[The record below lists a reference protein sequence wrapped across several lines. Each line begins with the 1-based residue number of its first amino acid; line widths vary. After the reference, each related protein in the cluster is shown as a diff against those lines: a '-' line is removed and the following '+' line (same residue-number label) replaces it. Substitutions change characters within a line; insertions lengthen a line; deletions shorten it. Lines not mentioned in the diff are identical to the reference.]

1 MTSRQVLQIAIAIIA
16 AGTPWLVT
24 RVALEIASAHAKTI
38 GAPFAP
44 PLEVRRLTRATLL
57 ALPLV
62 VVAAWWLPPPSLL
75 MGAIDLTVFAA
86 LSRFGWPALQEI
98 DRVSQPARDLTSAQ
112 RVASLR
118 ARRPGQYL
126 PLAWRAVPFAITG
139 LGVILLVWRLA
150 SDAADRLF
158 VPIAFILAA
167 PIFVWLYEVW
177 IRAEV
182 SGGEV
187 IGANEA
193 AADQKRSRRVRRIFA
208 VEVGL
213 AFVMVTVGHTLLG
226 LNWIDDAGWVALA
239 SVTGA
244 LAGILGCALA
254 LSSDLSRRRYR
265 ALS

>member
-1 MTSRQVLQIAIAIIA
+1 
-16 AGTPWLVT
+16 
-24 RVALEIASAHAKTI
+24 
-38 GAPFAP
+38 
-44 PLEVRRLTRATLL
+44 
-57 ALPLV
+57 
-62 VVAAWWLPPPSLL
+62 
-75 MGAIDLTVFAA
+75 MGAIDLAVFAA

-98 DRVSQPARDLTSAQ
+98 DHVSRPARDFASAQ

-118 ARRPGQYL
+118 ARRPAQYL

-150 SDAADRLF
+150 SDAGDRLF
-158 VPIAFILAA
+158 VTVAFILSA
-167 PIFVWLYEVW
+167 P
-177 IRAEV
+177 
-182 SGGEV
+182 
-187 IGANEA
+187 
-193 AADQKRSRRVRRIFA
+193 AADQERRRRVRRIFA

-226 LNWIDDAGWVALA
+226 LNWIDDAGWVAVT

-254 LSSDLSRRRYR
+254 RASDLSRRRYR